1 MSNKF
6 LSQYSIFFNK
16 ANTDL
21 KVAEYLL
28 NSEDEEIDM
37 EVIYFHLQQAA
48 EKYIKSLLSFNK
60 IHFEKI
66 HDIQKLMSLCED
78 NTIELPEYTQKL
90 VALNPFA
97 VEGRYGL
104 IVEDMHDASGYIV
117 LIKKLRNFVEKKLE
131 GK

>member
-6 LSQYSIFFNK
+6 LPQYSIFFNK

-37 EVIYFHLQQAA
+37 EVIYFHLQQAS
-48 EKYIKSLLSFNK
+48 EKYIKALLSFNK

-66 HDIQKLMSLCED
+66 HDIKKLLSLSDD
-78 NTIELPEYTQKL
+78 NAVKLPKYTERL
-90 VALNPFA
+90 VDLNPFA

-104 IVEDMHDASGYIV
+104 IVEDMHDANEYIV
-117 LIKKLRNFVEKKLE
+117 LLKKLRNFVGKKLE

>member
-1 MSNKF
+1 LLYLVTSMTFIKRKQDLFSAQQMKKGLNYMSNK
-6 LSQYSIFFNK
+6 LLPQYSIFFNK

-37 EVIYFHLQQAA
+37 EAIYFHLQQAS

-66 HDIQKLMSLCED
+66 HDISP
-78 NTIELPEYTQKL
+78 N
-90 VALNPFA
+90 N
-97 VEGRYGL
+97 
-104 IVEDMHDASGYIV
+104 S
-117 LIKKLRNFVEKKLE
+117 
-131 GK
+131 